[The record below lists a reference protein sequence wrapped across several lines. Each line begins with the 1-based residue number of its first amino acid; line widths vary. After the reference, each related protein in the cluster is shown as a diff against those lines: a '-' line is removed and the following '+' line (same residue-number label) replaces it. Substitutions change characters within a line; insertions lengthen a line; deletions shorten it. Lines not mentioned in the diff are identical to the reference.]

1 LYTIIAQV
9 LNINKQIMILSN
21 EQQHILDEVRGGDN
35 VMVDAVAGTGK
46 TTLILSIAREL
57 PDKRILQ
64 LTYNA
69 SLRKD
74 VKDTIE
80 LFVKRLKC

>member
-1 LYTIIAQV
+1 
-9 LNINKQIMILSN
+9 MILSN

-80 LFVKRLKC
+80 LFVKRLKMLKYK